1 MKSLMIQE
9 MLELCVALIY
19 EVVLE
24 IEEELMKPLSVWP
37 SFRHVIS
44 ELLNF
49 FEPDRVLEPTSEET
63 ERFGDDFL
71 GRFLGYLH
79 LCPSLKLLGH

>member
-24 IEEELMKPLSVWP
+24 IEEELMKPLSVLYEQ
-37 SFRHVIS
+37 SCRCCHDSGQGF
-44 ELLNF
+44 ELSN
-49 FEPDRVLEPTSEET
+49 
-63 ERFGDDFL
+63 
-71 GRFLGYLH
+71 
-79 LCPSLKLLGH
+79 